1 MKYSLRSLMI
11 VMLIV
16 AICAG
21 WWSDRQRLADE
32 NMRLKKEVERLGEQT
47 ALDERHFDRQ
57 GLQILVRLPR
67 KNTP

>member
-11 VMLIV
+11 VMLLA

-21 WWSDRQRLADE
+21 WWADRQRLADE
-32 NMRLKKEVERLGEQT
+32 NMRLRQEVERLGQQI

-67 KNTP
+67 KNSP